1 MRVDTVRTTDVA
13 ISRKSPAVDQA
24 QGLPMSAGVLDLA
37 MTLLFVAVW
46 AMIGQF
52 RLSSGQG

>member
-1 MRVDTVRTTDVA
+1 
-13 ISRKSPAVDQA
+13 
-24 QGLPMSAGVLDLA
+24 MSAGVLDLA